1 MYGCEIMRKKI
12 QLTEQEERMQIEN
25 DPLIQTIIRLV
36 EDEGLTAYAIDRYKK
51 SEVPM
56 NITTIA
62 KIIKECEQYGYID
75 ETKRKERIKLRRIQK
90 IEQERGKK
98 RTHYN
103 FIQNGEEIPVM
114 YESNE
119 VMPLNEIKSI
129 EQETLKLNGNNINII
144 EVVNQHI
151 SAGEY
156 EEALKFVR
164 ARHQFNNITVSK
176 EIEEKLKNLETS
188 LVRACKTQTAIRMLN
203 AGNNNII
210 AISELTGLSKEIV
223 AILKMKLKKEKIKFV
238 SLNTRE
244 KAISELLK
252 YKSTYEIQQ
261 QFGIN
266 DVEIADIE
274 NQTRYRRMWK
284 KEKQNF
290 EVKVKQDSKTRIIV
304 LATKL
309 GIKEDSI
316 AKELNLDVMT
326 VENYLKDALKVDLI
340 KENELHGINLLDYG
354 ISSKREIIK

>member
-1 MYGCEIMRKKI
+1 MRKKI

-25 DPLIQTIIRLV
+25 DPLIQTIIGLV
-36 EDEGLTAYAIDRYKK
+36 ENEGLTAYAIDRYKK

-56 NITTIA
+56 NITTIT
-62 KIIKECEQYGYID
+62 KIIKKCEQYGYID
-75 ETKRKERIKLRRIQK
+75 ETKRKSRRVQK
-90 IEQERGKK
+90 IEKERGKK

-114 YESNE
+114 YVANE
-119 VMPLNEIKSI
+119 RMTSYEARSI
-129 EQETLKLNGNNINII
+129 EDEVLKENSNHINII
-144 EVVNQHI
+144 EVANQYI